1 MNDYSYV
8 NYAVNQKGYFI
19 ICLYLINDR
28 DINLENDKNL
38 CLPVV
43 K

>member
-8 NYAVNQKGYFI
+8 NCAGYFI
-19 ICLYLINDR
+19 ICLYLINTR
-28 DINLENDKNL
+28 DINLENDKNV
-38 CLPVV
+38 CLPAV